1 MTGSSPFYF
10 LGANAYYL
18 PFIAA
23 YGQTAAVAALF
34 DAARSL
40 GMTVLRTWAFF
51 DSPDT
56 TDAGVIQHSPG
67 VFNETGLRS
76 LDFVVAEAKRAS
88 MRLVL
93 PLVNNWDDY
102 GGMNQ
107 YVRWKTEARKAG
119 HDDFYTDPV
128 MKGWYRSYVSML
140 LTRVNTFTGVAY
152 RDEPAIMAWELAN
165 EPRSSDSSGWS
176 VCRWLDEM
184 SRFVKSIDQNHLVG
198 SGEEGFDVS
207 PVAYGR
213 SPQEGP
219 AWLFDGSAGVSFAR
233 NSALPSLDFAS
244 IHLYPEGWSLP
255 VNAGNGWIRD
265 HLRIAGTLG
274 KPLVLGEF
282 SIREGKAQAFESWLT
297 TALLDGAAGS
307 LAWQLLDGKREDS
320 EGYGFVCPGSDPV
333 CRVLRGLARKFNEKS
348 RAGVLPL
355 PSAAR
360 LHQNFPNPFHSHTV
374 VTYELP
380 FDANVKLEVF
390 DVTGARV
397 LTVVDDIQRSGVRKE
412 VMDGRALAAGA
423 YFYRITAEEIQGGSD
438 RGFMETRKLIV
449 LH

>member
-23 YGQTAAVAALF
+23 YGQTATVSALF

-56 TDAGVIQHSPG
+56 TDAGVMQLRPG
-67 VFNETGLRS
+67 VFNESGLRS

-88 MRLVL
+88 IRLVL

-107 YVRWKTEARKAG
+107 YVRWKSEAMTGA
-119 HDDFYTDPV
+119 HDDFYSDALIRE
-128 MKGWYRSYVSML
+128 WYRSYVSML

-165 EPRSSDSSGWS
+165 EPRSSDRSGQM
-176 VCRWLDEM
+176 VCRWLDDM
-184 SRFVKSIDQNHLVG
+184 SRFVKSIDPNHLVG
-198 SGEEGFDVS
+198 SGEEGFDIS
-207 PVAYGR
+207 PAGYEASGG
-213 SPQEGP
+213 EGA
-219 AWLFDGSAGVSFAR
+219 AWLFDGTGGVSFTL
-233 NSALPSLDFAS
+233 NSALPSLDFAG
-244 IHLYPEGWSLP
+244 IHLYPEAWSLP
-255 VNAGNGWIRD
+255 VDAANSWIRD
-265 HLRIAGTLG
+265 HCRIAGTLG

-282 SIREGKAQAFESWLT
+282 SIRDGKAQAFESWLR

-307 LAWQLLDGKREDS
+307 LVWQLLDGVREDP
-320 EGYGFVCPGSDPV
+320 EGFGFVYPGTDPV
-333 CRVLRGLARKFNEKS
+333 CAVLRDFAGKFNDKS
-348 RAGVLPL
+348 RILPL
-355 PSAAR
+355 TSAGR
-360 LHQNFPNPFHSHTV
+360 LHQNFPNPFHAHTV
-374 VTYELP
+374 ITYDLP
-380 FDANVKLEVF
+380 FDANVRLEVF

-397 LTVVDDIQRSGVRKE
+397 LTVVDDVQRSGVRKE
-412 VMDGRALAAGA
+412 VMDGRGLAAGA
-423 YFYRITAEEIQGGSD
+423 YFYRITAVEIQGGSG
-438 RGFMETRKLIV
+438 RGFTETRKLIV
-449 LH
+449 LR